1 MIVNLDNNYIKRFNV
16 FSIIEKNEMFRDKTR
31 YDLMNIL
38 KDYKEVNN
46 ELIFEVK
53 NVLDVLYVGNKN
65 CFFKLMLEII
75 KTFYKWKKVI
85 QINSPEKTFGIED
98 EIISIIENKSLLEMI
113 DTLSTD
119 SDFIE
124 VLLTDFLT
132 YELLPNEEK
141 RNIEKLY
148 KKIVSYKIK
157 VKLKEA
163 YLF

>member
-65 CFFKLMLEII
+65 CFFKLMLEMI

-85 QINSPEKTFGIED
+85 QINFPEKTFGIED

>member
-1 MIVNLDNNYIKRFNV
+1 
-16 FSIIEKNEMFRDKTR
+16 
-31 YDLMNIL
+31 
-38 KDYKEVNN
+38 
-46 ELIFEVK
+46 
-53 NVLDVLYVGNKN
+53 
-65 CFFKLMLEII
+65 MLEMI